1 MRMSKVLVAT
11 VMAIAG
17 ASVATAQQPAP
28 SRPLMLF
35 YDWGKPDIRSDDTAV
50 LDEAVAAWRANP
62 STQLVVS
69 GHSDRS
75 GRRDYNLR
83 SSKRRAELVRSEL
96 IKRGVTPGSVKI
108 AAYGEDRPLVPTED
122 GVREV
127 QNRRVEIDV
136 GGAGPSPAGSS
147 TSGMLVPFP
156 IVGPNGEARGFAS
169 FFSEGEHAELKV
181 QAKGLAPGV
190 HGIHLHSVG
199 RCEGPDFK
207 SAGAHWNPGGRQHG
221 LANPEGAHLGDLP
234 NLTVAADGTA
244 TATFHV
250 AGDIAD
256 ADGTA
261 LVIHAD
267 PDDNKTDP
275 SGNSGARVACA
286 VLTSATAP

>member
-1 MRMSKVLVAT
+1 MSKLLVAA
-11 VMAIAG
+11 VMAIGG

-28 SRPLMLF
+28 GGPLLLF
-35 YDWGKPDIRSDDTAV
+35 YDWGKSDIRGDDQAV
-50 LDEAVAAWRANP
+50 LDQAVAAWRANP
-62 STQLVVS
+62 SAHLMVS
-69 GHSDRS
+69 GHTDRS

-96 IKRGVTPGSVKI
+96 IKRGVPASSVKI
-108 AAYGEDRPLVPTED
+108 AAYGEGRPMVATED

-127 QNRRVEIDV
+127 QNRRVEIAIE
-136 GGAGPSPAGSS
+136 GAESSPAASS
-147 TSGMLVPFP
+147 SSGMLAPFP

-169 FFSEGEHAELKV
+169 FFSEGEHAEIKV

-199 RCEGPDFK
+199 KCEGPDFK
-207 SAGAHWNPGGRQHG
+207 SAGAHWNPSGREHG

-234 NLTVAADGTA
+234 NLIVAADGTA
-244 TATFHV
+244 SAVLHV
-250 AGDIAD
+250 AGDMDD

-275 SGNSGARVACA
+275 GGNSGARVACA
-286 VLTSATAP
+286 VLTSPSAP